1 MSDTVLFSEQNGV
14 ADVILNRPKAYNAF
28 NLEMVQALARGLVAL
43 APRPSIRAVV
53 ISGAGPAFCAGGD
66 LKWVSGFEDGPGA
79 GFHNLAANFHQ
90 AILEIRRMKKPVIAA
105 ISGVAA
111 GGGFSLALAADFR
124 IMEEN
129 AILRQAYTSSGLCID
144 GAGTFTL
151 PRLVGLAKALEIAAF
166 DEPIAAEQALNLGL
180 VTKVVPAGEA
190 LPEARKM
197 ARELSAKSVHAFA
210 RVKAL
215 FNDSFGQ
222 TLETQMEQER
232 AALSACGDHPEG
244 REGLAAFV
252 AKRKPDFLNPES

>member
-14 ADVILNRPKAYNAF
+14 AEVVLNRPKAYNAF
-28 NLEMVQALARGLVAL
+28 NLEMVQTLSQGLIAL
-43 APRPSIRAVV
+43 APRPSVRAVV

-66 LKWVSGFEDGPGA
+66 LKWVSGFADGPAA
-79 GFHNLAANFHQ
+79 GFHNLAARFHQ

-105 ISGVAA
+105 VTGVAA

-144 GAGTFTL
+144 GAGTHTL
-151 PRLVGLAKALEIAAF
+151 PRLVGLAKSLEIAAF
-166 DEPIAAEQALNLGL
+166 DKPITSEQALQWGL
-180 VTKVVPAGEA
+180 VTKVVSPGEAVNTAKQMAGE
-190 LPEARKM
+190 LIV
-197 ARELSAKSVHAFA
+197 KSIHAFA

-215 FNDSFGQ
+215 FNDSFDQ
-222 TLETQMEQER
+222 SLENQIEQER
-232 AALSACGDHPEG
+232 ASLSACADDPEG

-252 AKRKPDFLNPES
+252 AKRKPDFLNPQG